1 MLESS
6 SATAA
11 EPVRN
16 TAAKAVE
23 IRELKKNFGSRP
35 ALGGVSLDLHAG
47 EILGLLGPNGAGKT
61 TLVRCLM
68 GRVVPDAGQML
79 VLGREL
85 RSNSDRNQL
94 GWVPQ
99 ELALYS
105 RLSARE
111 NLEVFGRYQG
121 LSGPELRPAVN
132 RFLEWAGLS
141 DRAGDLVQTF
151 SGGMKRRLNMAAG
164 MIHAPRVVLLDEP
177 TVGVDP
183 QARERIYEMI
193 AQLRTEQVSIIYT
206 THYMEEAERLCNR
219 IAIIDHGRIIASGTR
234 DELVR
239 SELGGKRELN
249 VRCAGEI
256 PAALR
261 QRLDPSGMKIEDGL
275 IHASISD
282 PARDVAQLLESLRQA
297 GVVVLDLQMK
307 TPGLEQVF
315 LHLTGREL
323 RE

>member
-1 MLESS
+1 MLEPS
-6 SATAA
+6 SAAA
-11 EPVRN
+11 TGPVRS
-16 TAAKAVE
+16 TAAKAAE
-23 IRELKKNFGSRP
+23 IRELKKNFGSRL
-35 ALGGVSLDLHAG
+35 ALGGVSLELQPG

-68 GRVVPDAGQML
+68 GRVVPDGGQMF

-121 LSGPELRPAVN
+121 LGGRELGQAVN
-132 RFLEWAGLS
+132 RFLGWAGLS
-141 DRAGDLVQTF
+141 DRAADLVQTF

-219 IAIIDHGRIIASGTR
+219 IAIIDHGRIIAQGTR

-249 VRCAGEI
+249 IRCAGEI
-256 PAALR
+256 PATLR
-261 QRLDPSGMKIEDGL
+261 DRLQASGVKMSDGV

-282 PARDVAQLLESLRQA
+282 PARDVAQVLELLRQA
-297 GVVVLDLQMK
+297 GVAVQDLQLK
-307 TPGLEQVF
+307 TPGLEDVF